1 MQKRSLLFNLIFLL
15 MALGTGHAAKANEL
29 NPGMTLT
36 ELEYEIADHPRRVNE
51 WARQTFATMDRSKV
65 PDQWVKILATI
76 FLASAEVGEDRS
88 TTASQYKKE
97 VDDALQ
103 MARQIRAWQEYD
115 IFQSLT
121 NQIKFAHN
129 FDAFLVEELKL
140 LNFLFKNAPT
150 DVALVR
156 LSQIANALSS
166 HGRRAAARKYANQ
179 AKLILKE
186 KQEISEFRR
195 EAIHGSIALILM
207 DDSETRENSEE
218 LFQEATQYFKRVG
231 RRHLLAQTTYNYAA
245 NTVFQ
250 GKASNEELQKA
261 IGYMELGIR
270 AAQEIDDPGIGGQS
284 RALLAHALNRLR
296 KFAEAETVALEAIAF
311 LHGSH
316 DLGTISAS
324 IAAGTAELELK
335 KYEQAKTNLARAEE
349 LVEEIPNTP
358 LYLRVELKKN
368 LSQVSFASQSFDKAF
383 RYQIEYY
390 YLDSEWNRQGKKAS
404 LAARRELG
412 FAGDDEGLADE
423 EGTLISYS
431 SWAMGLSLALSLI
444 CIVAVYRKNRT
455 IRKLEADFET
465 QTLQRSFPPKMVEEF
480 MLGRSTLDE
489 SSHSRLVTV
498 LFAELVDL
506 GRVCDKLGAERVTRL
521 LNQYYSRMSGIIFDH
536 EGMLDK
542 YMAQGVSVIFG
553 VPHKTAG
560 KEQAIRALHCGIEMM
575 QALKDL
581 NAEWKKE
588 FGVSITMRLGLCQGE
603 AVIGAFGTESRKEYT
618 AVGSTV
624 HLAAALQ
631 EHAEPEQI
639 LLTESLAQYFHGD
652 CEEVGELV
660 AESGGKPVVVFTYPW
675 QLEKEEKDDKGV
687 EAAS

>member
-1 MQKRSLLFNLIFLL
+1 MQQRILWFPLMLILVSLLKG
-15 MALGTGHAAKANEL
+15 GTVSANEL
-29 NPGMTLT
+29 NSGMTLA
-36 ELEYEIADHPRRVNE
+36 ELEYEVADHPRRVNE
-51 WARQTFATMDRSKV
+51 WARQTFATMDRSKA

-76 FLASAEVGEDRS
+76 FLASSQMGEDRNA
-88 TTASQYKKE
+88 TASQYKKD

-103 MARQIRAWQEYD
+103 MSRQIRAWQEYD
-115 IFQSLT
+115 IFQSLA
-121 NQIKFAHN
+121 NQVKFAHN

-140 LNFLFKNAPT
+140 LNFLFKSAST
-150 DVALVR
+150 DVALIR
-156 LSQIANALSS
+156 LSQIANSLSS

-186 KQEISEFRR
+186 NQRINEFRR
-195 EAIHGSIALILM
+195 EAIHASIALILM
-207 DDSETRENSEE
+207 EDPETRESSEE
-218 LFQEATQYFKRVG
+218 LFQEATQSFKKAG
-231 RRHLLAQTTYNYAA
+231 RRHFLAQTTYNYAA

-250 GKASNEELQKA
+250 GQSSGEEMQKA
-261 IGYMELGIR
+261 IGYLELGIA

-296 KFAEAETVALEAIAF
+296 KFSEAETVALEAIAF

-324 IAAGTAELELK
+324 IAAGTAQIELK
-335 KYEQAKTNLARAEE
+335 KFEQAGTNLTRAEE
-349 LVEEIPNTP
+349 YVEEIPTTP
-358 LYLRVELKKN
+358 LYLRVELMKN
-368 LSQVSFASQSFDKAF
+368 LSQLAFANKSFDKAF

-390 YLDSEWNRQGKKAS
+390 YLDGEWNRQGKKAN

-412 FAGDDEGLADE
+412 FAGDDERLADDD
-423 EGTLISYS
+423 GSLLSYS
-431 SWAMGLSLALSLI
+431 NWAMGLSLALSLV

-455 IRKLEADFET
+455 IRKLEVDFET
-465 QTLQRSFPPKMVEEF
+465 QTLQRSFTPKLVEEF

-498 LFAELVDL
+498 LFADLVDF
-506 GRVCDKLGAERVTRL
+506 GQTCDKLGAERVTRL
-521 LNQYYSRMSGIIFDH
+521 LNQYFSRMSAIIFDH

-542 YMAQGVSVIFG
+542 FMGQGVSVIFG
-553 VPHKTAG
+553 VPHKAAG

-581 NAEWKKE
+581 NADWKKE

-603 AVIGAFGTESRKEYT
+603 AVVGSFGTDIRKEYT

-624 HLAAALQ
+624 HMAAALQ
-631 EHAEPEQI
+631 EHAESGQI
-639 LLTESLAQYFHGD
+639 LMSESVAQFFTGD
-652 CEEVGELV
+652 CERVGELV
-660 AESGGKPVVVFTYPW
+660 AEGDGKPLAVYTYPW
-675 QLEKEEKDDKGV
+675 QLESEDK
-687 EAAS
+687 AIDSAS

>member
-1 MQKRSLLFNLIFLL
+1 MQQRILWFPLMLILVSLLKG
-15 MALGTGHAAKANEL
+15 GTLSANEL
-29 NPGMTLT
+29 NSGMTLA
-36 ELEYEIADHPRRVNE
+36 ELEYEVADHPRRVNE
-51 WARQTFATMDRSKV
+51 WARQTFATMDRSKA

-76 FLASAEVGEDRS
+76 FLASSQMGEDRNA
-88 TTASQYKKE
+88 TASQYKKD

-103 MARQIRAWQEYD
+103 MSRQIRAWQEYD
-115 IFQSLT
+115 IFQSLA
-121 NQIKFAHN
+121 NQVKFAHN

-140 LNFLFKNAPT
+140 LNFLFKSAPT
-150 DVALVR
+150 DVALIR
-156 LSQIANALSS
+156 LSQIANSLSS

-186 KQEISEFRR
+186 NQRINEFRR
-195 EAIHGSIALILM
+195 EAIHASIALILM
-207 DDSETRENSEE
+207 EDPETRESSEE
-218 LFQEATQYFKRVG
+218 LFQEATQSFKKAG
-231 RRHLLAQTTYNYAA
+231 RRHFLAQTTYNYAA

-250 GKASNEELQKA
+250 GQSSGEEMQKA
-261 IGYMELGIR
+261 IGYLELGIA

-296 KFAEAETVALEAIAF
+296 KFSEAETVALEAIAF

-324 IAAGTAELELK
+324 IAAGTAQIELK
-335 KYEQAKTNLARAEE
+335 KFEQAGTNLTRAEE
-349 LVEEIPNTP
+349 YVEEIPTTP
-358 LYLRVELKKN
+358 LYLRVELMKN
-368 LSQVSFASQSFDKAF
+368 LSQLAFANKSFDKAF

-390 YLDSEWNRQGKKAS
+390 YLDGEWNRQGKKAN

-412 FAGDDEGLADE
+412 FAGDDERLADDD
-423 EGTLISYS
+423 GSLLSYS
-431 SWAMGLSLALSLI
+431 TWAMGLSLALSLV

-455 IRKLEADFET
+455 IRKLEVDFET
-465 QTLQRSFPPKMVEEF
+465 QTLQRSFTPKLVEEF

-498 LFAELVDL
+498 LFADLVDF
-506 GRVCDKLGAERVTRL
+506 GQTCDKLGAERVTRL
-521 LNQYYSRMSGIIFDH
+521 LNQYFSRMSAIIFDH

-542 YMAQGVSVIFG
+542 FMGQGVSVIFG
-553 VPHKTAG
+553 VPHKAAG

-581 NAEWKKE
+581 NADWKKE

-603 AVIGAFGTESRKEYT
+603 AVVGSFGTDIRKEYT

-624 HLAAALQ
+624 HMAAALQ
-631 EHAEPEQI
+631 EHAESGQI
-639 LLTESLAQYFHGD
+639 LMSESVAQFFTGD
-652 CEEVGELV
+652 CERVGELV
-660 AESGGKPVVVFTYPW
+660 AEGDGKPLAVYTYPW
-675 QLEKEEKDDKGV
+675 QLESEDK
-687 EAAS
+687 AIDSAS

>member
-1 MQKRSLLFNLIFLL
+1 MQQRILWFPLMLILVSLLKG
-15 MALGTGHAAKANEL
+15 GTVSANEL
-29 NPGMTLT
+29 NSGMTLA
-36 ELEYEIADHPRRVNE
+36 ELEYEVADHPRRVNE
-51 WARQTFATMDRSKV
+51 WARQTFATMDRSKA

-76 FLASAEVGEDRS
+76 FLASSQMGEDRNA
-88 TTASQYKKE
+88 TASQYKKD

-103 MARQIRAWQEYD
+103 MSRQIRAWQEYD
-115 IFQSLT
+115 IFQSLA
-121 NQIKFAHN
+121 NQVKFAHN

-140 LNFLFKNAPT
+140 LNFLFKSAST
-150 DVALVR
+150 DVALIR
-156 LSQIANALSS
+156 LSQIANSLSS

-186 KQEISEFRR
+186 NQRINEFRR
-195 EAIHGSIALILM
+195 EAIHASIALILM
-207 DDSETRENSEE
+207 EDPETRESSEE
-218 LFQEATQYFKRVG
+218 LFQEATQSFKKAG
-231 RRHLLAQTTYNYAA
+231 RRHFLAQTTYNYAA

-250 GKASNEELQKA
+250 GQSSGEEMQKA
-261 IGYMELGIR
+261 IGYLELGIA

-296 KFAEAETVALEAIAF
+296 KFSEAETVALEAIAF

-324 IAAGTAELELK
+324 IAAGTAQIELK
-335 KYEQAKTNLARAEE
+335 KFEQAGTNLTRAEE
-349 LVEEIPNTP
+349 YVEEIPTTP
-358 LYLRVELKKN
+358 LYLRVELMKN
-368 LSQVSFASQSFDKAF
+368 LSQLAFANKSFDKAF

-390 YLDSEWNRQGKKAS
+390 YLDGEWNRQGKKAN

-412 FAGDDEGLADE
+412 FAGDDERLADDD
-423 EGTLISYS
+423 GSLLSYS
-431 SWAMGLSLALSLI
+431 TWAMGLSLALSLV

-455 IRKLEADFET
+455 IRKLEVDFET
-465 QTLQRSFPPKMVEEF
+465 QTLQRSFTPKLVEEF

-498 LFAELVDL
+498 LFADLVDF
-506 GRVCDKLGAERVTRL
+506 GQTCDKLGAERVTRL
-521 LNQYYSRMSGIIFDH
+521 LNQYFSRMSAIIFDH

-542 YMAQGVSVIFG
+542 FMGQGVSVIFG
-553 VPHKTAG
+553 VPHKAAG

-581 NAEWKKE
+581 NADWKKE

-603 AVIGAFGTESRKEYT
+603 AVVGSFGTDIRKEYT

-624 HLAAALQ
+624 HMAAALQ
-631 EHAEPEQI
+631 EHAESGQI
-639 LLTESLAQYFHGD
+639 LMSESVAQFFTGD
-652 CEEVGELV
+652 CERVGELV
-660 AESGGKPVVVFTYPW
+660 AEGDGKPLAVYTYPW
-675 QLEKEEKDDKGV
+675 QLESEDK
-687 EAAS
+687 AIDSAS

>member
-1 MQKRSLLFNLIFLL
+1 MQQRILWFPLMLMMVSLIK
-15 MALGTGHAAKANEL
+15 GSPVSANEL
-29 NPGMTLT
+29 NPGMTLA
-36 ELEYEIADHPRRVNE
+36 ELEYEVADHPRRVNE
-51 WARQTFATMDRSKV
+51 WARQTFATMDRSKA

-76 FLASAEVGEDRS
+76 FLASSQMGEDRNA
-88 TTASQYKKE
+88 TASQYKKD

-103 MARQIRAWQEYD
+103 MSRQIRAWQEYD
-115 IFQSLT
+115 IFQSLA
-121 NQIKFAHN
+121 NQVKFAHN

-140 LNFLFKNAPT
+140 LNFLFKSAPT
-150 DVALVR
+150 DVALIR
-156 LSQIANALSS
+156 LSQIANSLSS

-186 KQEISEFRR
+186 NQRINEFRR
-195 EAIHGSIALILM
+195 EAIHASIALILM
-207 DDSETRENSEE
+207 EDPETRKSSEE
-218 LFQEATQYFKRVG
+218 LFQEATQSFKKTG
-231 RRHLLAQTTYNYAA
+231 RRHFLAQTTYNYAA

-250 GKASNEELQKA
+250 GQSSGEEMQKA
-261 IGYMELGIR
+261 IGYLELGIA
-270 AAQEIDDPGIGGQS
+270 AAQEIEDPGIGGQS

-296 KFAEAETVALEAIAF
+296 KFSEAETVALEAIAF

-324 IAAGTAELELK
+324 IAAGTAQIELK
-335 KYEQAKTNLARAEE
+335 KFEQAGTNLTRAEE
-349 LVEEIPNTP
+349 FVEEIPTTP
-358 LYLRVELKKN
+358 LYLRVELMKN
-368 LSQVSFASQSFDKAF
+368 LSQLAFANKSFDKAF

-412 FAGDDEGLADE
+412 FAGDDERLTDDDGSL
-423 EGTLISYS
+423 LSYS
-431 SWAMGLSLALSLI
+431 TWAMGLSLALSLV

-455 IRKLEADFET
+455 IRKLEVDFET
-465 QTLQRSFPPKMVEEF
+465 QTLQRSFTPKLVEEF

-498 LFAELVDL
+498 LFADLVDF
-506 GRVCDKLGAERVTRL
+506 GQTCDKLGAERVTRL
-521 LNQYYSRMSGIIFDH
+521 LNQYFSRMSAIIFDH

-542 YMAQGVSVIFG
+542 FMGQGVSVIFG
-553 VPHKTAG
+553 VPHKAAG

-581 NAEWKKE
+581 NVDWKKE

-603 AVIGAFGTESRKEYT
+603 AVVGSFGTDIRKEYT

-624 HLAAALQ
+624 HMAAALQ
-631 EHAEPEQI
+631 EHAESGQI
-639 LLTESLAQYFHGD
+639 LLSESVAQFFIGD
-652 CEEVGELV
+652 CERVGELV
-660 AESGGKPVVVFTYPW
+660 AEGDGKPLAVYTYPW
-675 QLEKEEKDDKGV
+675 QLESEDK
-687 EAAS
+687 AIDSAS

>member
-1 MQKRSLLFNLIFLL
+1 MQQRILWLPFIPLLLSLIF
-15 MALGTGHAAKANEL
+15 GSAARANDL
-29 NPGMTLT
+29 HPGMTLA
-36 ELEYEIADHPRRVNE
+36 ELEYEIADHPRRVND
-51 WARQTFATMDRSKV
+51 WARKTFVTMDRSKT
-65 PDQWVKILATI
+65 PDQWVRVLATI
-76 FLASAEVGEDRS
+76 FLASGQMGEDRNV
-88 TTASQYKKE
+88 TVSQYKKE
-97 VDDALQ
+97 VDDALS
-103 MARQIRAWQEYD
+103 MARQFRAWQEYD
-115 IFQSLT
+115 IFQSLA
-121 NQIKFAHN
+121 NQVKFAHN

-140 LNFLFKNAPT
+140 LNFLFKSAST
-150 DVALVR
+150 DVALIR
-156 LSQIANALSS
+156 LSQIANSLSQ

-207 DDSETRENSEE
+207 EDIDTRKSSEE
-218 LFQEATQYFKRVG
+218 LFQEATQYFKKAG

-245 NTVFQ
+245 NYVFQ
-250 GKASNEELQKA
+250 GRSSNEELQKA
-261 IGYMELGIR
+261 IGYLEQGVA
-270 AAQEIDDPGIGGQS
+270 AAQAIDDPGIGGQS

-296 KFAEAETVALEAIAF
+296 KFGEAETVALEAIAF
-311 LHGSH
+311 LQGSH

-324 IAAGTAELELK
+324 IAAGTAEIELK
-335 KYEQAKTNLARAEE
+335 KYEQAKVNLNRAEE
-349 LVEEIPNTP
+349 LVEEISSTP

-368 LSQVSFASQSFDKAF
+368 LSQLSFANKNFDKAF

-404 LAARRELG
+404 LAAKRELG
-412 FAGDDEGLADE
+412 FAGDDERLAE
-423 EGTLISYS
+423 EDGSMLSYS
-431 SWAMGLSLALSLI
+431 NWAMGLSLALSLG
-444 CIVAVYRKNRT
+444 CIVAFYRKNRM
-455 IRKLEADFET
+455 IRKLEIDFET
-465 QTLQRSFPPKMVEEF
+465 QTLQRSFPPKLVEEF

-498 LFAELVDL
+498 LYADL
-506 GRVCDKLGAERVTRL
+506 FDFGPTCDKIGAERVTRL
-521 LNQYYSRMSGIIFDH
+521 LNQYYSRMSSIIFDH

-542 YMAQGVSVIFG
+542 FMSQGVSVIFG

-581 NAEWKKE
+581 NADWKKE

-603 AVIGAFGTESRKEYT
+603 AVVGSFGNDIRKEYT

-631 EHAEPEQI
+631 EHAESGQI
-639 LLTESLAQYFHGD
+639 LLSDSVAQYFKGD
-652 CEEVGELV
+652 CERVGELV
-660 AESGGKPVVVFTYPW
+660 PEADGKPLTVYTYPW
-675 QLEKEEKDDKGV
+675 QLETDDRNL
-687 EAAS
+687 ESAS